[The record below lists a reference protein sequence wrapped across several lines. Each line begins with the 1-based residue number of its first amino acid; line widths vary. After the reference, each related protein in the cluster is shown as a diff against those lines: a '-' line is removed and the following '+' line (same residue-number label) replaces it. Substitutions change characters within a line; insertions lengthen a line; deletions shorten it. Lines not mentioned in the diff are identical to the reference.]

1 MIKRPFIFLS
11 ADYGA
16 NVSNG
21 LGTDLSGI
29 LSNLTVQDLP
39 YEQTVFFTDKWGNV
53 VNREIDTVMFAGT
66 NLASVIIE
74 ASDNS
79 GEYSPLWNLSGNTES
94 DFLLKLPAPVTTSS
108 LRITLGDVEDGNPQ
122 TVNIGKIGVHCY
134 LLDLLALTD
143 AQFKKDTDQG
153 FYRTIAGQT
162 VFYGNFN
169 KLDTKLKAENL
180 PKAQF
185 EALTAQ
191 IDAQNKLT
199 VLPFYDDS
207 VGKVYE
213 CYVSPEYSFELDRKT
228 GLYGL
233 TLELKEL

>member
-11 ADYGA
+11 ADFGV
-16 NVSNG
+16 NISNG
-21 LGTDLSGI
+21 QDTDLSGV
-29 LSNLTVQDLP
+29 LSGLSLQDLP
-39 YEQTVFFTDKWGNV
+39 NEQTVFFTDKWGNV
-53 VNREIDTVMFAGT
+53 VNREIDTVIFSGT
-66 NLASVIIE
+66 NLASVTVE
-74 ASDNS
+74 AADNT
-79 GEYSPLWNLSGNTES
+79 GEYAALWDITGNTES

-108 LRITLGDVEDGNPQ
+108 LRFTLGDAEDGNPQ
-122 TVNIGKIGVHCY
+122 TVNIGKIGVYRY

-143 AQFKKDTDQG
+143 AQFKKDTGQG
-153 FYRTIAGQT
+153 SYRTVAGQT
-162 VFYGNFN
+162 VFYGDYN

-191 IDAQNKLT
+191 IDAHNKLT
-199 VLPFYDDS
+199 VLPFYDDA
-207 VGKVYE
+207 VGKIYE

-228 GLYGL
+228 GLYSL